1 MGGNVTM
8 NKLRILILIGAGISL
23 LYSLIKSIVLRMPG
37 RSRDSARKR
46 MAQAQW
52 LDADSRDGAFVKVT
66 GKVHTREAGERF
78 VSPLAETRCVVL
90 YMRALVRRG
99 RSPRGE
105 MVEKLQI
112 KPFVIDD
119 DGNKMLVDATHALL
133 DLPPARPPKTA
144 DVRKLLAGVGYQDAN
159 ASTSRCEETVV
170 EVGATVTVAGTLVT
184 SPAIKIVGDDAT
196 PIVIRSERVH
206 ADVGNAP

>member
-1 MGGNVTM
+1 M
-8 NKLRILILIGAGISL
+8 NKLRIIILIGVGISL
-23 LYSLIKSIVLRMPG
+23 LYSLIKTIVLRMPG

-52 LDADSRDGAFVKVT
+52 LDSDSRDGALVKVT

-78 VSPLAETRCVVL
+78 VSPLAETRCVAL
-90 YMRALVRRG
+90 HMRALVRRG

-105 MVEKLQI
+105 MVERLEI
-112 KPFVIDD
+112 KPFVIED
-119 DGNKMLVDATHALL
+119 DGNKVLVEATHALL
-133 DLPPARPPKTA
+133 DLSPTRPPKTA
-144 DVRKLLAGVGYQDAN
+144 DLRKLLAEVGHEDAN

-184 SPAIKIVGDDAT
+184 SPAIKIVGDEAN
-196 PIVIRSERVH
+196 PIVIRSERLH
-206 ADVGNAP
+206 ADLANEP

>member
-1 MGGNVTM
+1 VT
-8 NKLRILILIGAGISL
+8 NQLRIIILIGVGISL

-46 MAQAQW
+46 IAQAHW
-52 LDADSRDGAFVKVT
+52 LDADSADGSFVKVT
-66 GKVHTREAGERF
+66 GKVQTREAGERF
-78 VSPLAETRCVVL
+78 VSPLSEIRCVAL
-90 YMRALVRRG
+90 HMRALVRKG

-112 KPFVIDD
+112 KPFVIKH
-119 DGNKMLVDATHALL
+119 DGQTLLVDATHALL
-133 DLPPARPPKTA
+133 DLSPARPPKSA
-144 DVRKLLAGVGYQDAN
+144 DVHKLFAEVGRQDAN

-170 EVGATVTVAGTLVT
+170 EVGTTVTVAGTLVT
-184 SPAIKIVGDDAT
+184 SPDLKMVGDEAN

-206 ADVGNAP
+206 ADVANEP

>member
-1 MGGNVTM
+1 M
-8 NKLRILILIGAGISL
+8 NKLRILILIVAGISL

-52 LDADSRDGAFVKVT
+52 LDADSRDGALVKVT

-112 KPFVIDD
+112 KPFVIED
-119 DGNKMLVDATHALL
+119 DGNKMVVDATHALL
-133 DLPPARPPKTA
+133 DLSPARPPKTA
-144 DVRKLLAGVGYQDAN
+144 DVRKLLAGVGHQDAN

-196 PIVIRSERVH
+196 PIVIRRERMH
-206 ADVGNAP
+206 ADIGNAP

>member
-1 MGGNVTM
+1 M
-8 NKLRILILIGAGISL
+8 NKLRILILIGACISL

-52 LDADSRDGAFVKVT
+52 LDADSRDGALVKVT

-78 VSPLAETRCVVL
+78 VSPLAESRCVAL
-90 YMRALVRRG
+90 HMRALVRRG

-105 MVEKLQI
+105 IVEKLQI
-112 KPFVIDD
+112 KPFIIED
-119 DGNKMLVDATHALL
+119 DGDKLLVDATHALL
-133 DLPPARPPKTA
+133 DLSAARPPKTA
-144 DVRKLLAGVGYQDAN
+144 DVRKLLAGLGQQDAN
-159 ASTSRCEETVV
+159 VSTSRCEETVV

-184 SPAIKIVGDDAT
+184 SPAIKIVGDDAN
-196 PIVIRSERVH
+196 PIVIRSERVR
-206 ADVGNAP
+206 ADVANEP

>member
-1 MGGNVTM
+1 
-8 NKLRILILIGAGISL
+8 
-23 LYSLIKSIVLRMPG
+23 
-37 RSRDSARKR
+37 

-52 LDADSRDGAFVKVT
+52 LDADSRDGTLVKVT

-78 VSPLAETRCVVL
+78 VSPLAESRCVAL
-90 YMRALVRRG
+90 HMRALVRRG

-112 KPFVIDD
+112 KPFVIEE
-119 DGNKMLVDATHALL
+119 DGSNVLVEATHALL
-133 DLPPARPPKTA
+133 DLSPARPPKTA
-144 DVRKLLAGVGYQDAN
+144 DVRKLLAEVGHQDAN

-184 SPAIKIVGDDAT
+184 SPAIKIVGDEAN

-206 ADVGNAP
+206 ADVANEP

>member
-1 MGGNVTM
+1 M
-8 NKLRILILIGAGISL
+8 KLIRILLLIAVGISL

-37 RSRDSARKR
+37 RSRESARKR

-52 LDADSRDGAFVKVT
+52 LDADSRDGAFVKIT

-78 VSPLAETRCVVL
+78 VSPLAESRCVAL
-90 YMRALVRRG
+90 HMRALVRRG

-105 MVEKLQI
+105 MVETLQI

-119 DGNKMLVDATHALL
+119 DGHKVLVDATHALL

-144 DVRKLLAGVGYQDAN
+144 DVRKLLGEVGAQDAN
-159 ASTSRCEETVV
+159 VTTSRCEETFV
-170 EVGATVTVAGTLVT
+170 EVGATVTVAGTLVK
-184 SPAIKIVGDDAT
+184 SPTLKLVGEET
-196 PIVIRSERVH
+196 KPIVIRSERASAVNN
-206 ADVGNAP
+206 DP

>member
-1 MGGNVTM
+1 M
-8 NKLRILILIGAGISL
+8 NKLRIIILIGAGLSL

-52 LDADSRDGAFVKVT
+52 LDADSRDGALVKVT

-78 VSPLAETRCVVL
+78 VSPLAESRCVAL
-90 YMRALVRRG
+90 HMRALVRRG

-112 KPFVIDD
+112 KPFVIED
-119 DGNKMLVDATHALL
+119 DGTKMLVDATHALL
-133 DLPPARPPKTA
+133 DLSPASPPKTA
-144 DVRKLLAGVGYQDAN
+144 DVRKLLAEVGRQDAN
-159 ASTSRCEETVV
+159 TSTSRCEETVV

-184 SPAIKIVGDDAT
+184 SPVIKIVGDEAN

-206 ADVGNAP
+206 ADLANTP

>member
-1 MGGNVTM
+1 M
-8 NKLRILILIGAGISL
+8 NKLRIIILIGAGISL
-23 LYSLIKSIVLRMPG
+23 LYSLVKSIVLRMPG
-37 RSRDSARKR
+37 RSRNSARKR
-46 MAQAQW
+46 LAQAQW
-52 LDADSRDGAFVKVT
+52 LDADSRDGALVKVT

-78 VSPLAETRCVVL
+78 VSPLAESRCVAL
-90 YMRALVRRG
+90 HMRALVRRG

-105 MVEKLQI
+105 MVEMLQI

-119 DGNKMLVDATHALL
+119 DGSKMLVDATHALL
-133 DLPPARPPKTA
+133 DLSPARPPKTA
-144 DVRKLLAGVGYQDAN
+144 DMRKLLAEVGHQDAN

-184 SPAIKIVGDDAT
+184 SPAIKIVGDEAN

-206 ADVGNAP
+206 ADVANQP

>member
-1 MGGNVTM
+1 M
-8 NKLRILILIGAGISL
+8 NNFRIIIIIAAGISVV
-23 LYSLIKSIVLRMPG
+23 YSLVRTIVLRMPG

-52 LDADSRDGAFVKVT
+52 LDADSRDGALVKVT

-78 VSPLAETRCVVL
+78 VSPLAESRCVAL
-90 YMRALVRRG
+90 HLRALVRRG

-105 MVEKLQI
+105 LVEKLQI

-119 DGNKMLVDATHALL
+119 DASKVLVDATHALL
-133 DLPPARPPKTA
+133 DLAPARPPKTA
-144 DVRKLLAGVGYQDAN
+144 EARKLLAEVGHPDAN
-159 ASTSRCEETVV
+159 AITSRCEETFV

-184 SPAIKIVGDDAT
+184 SPAIKIVGDEAN

-206 ADVGNAP
+206 ADVASKP